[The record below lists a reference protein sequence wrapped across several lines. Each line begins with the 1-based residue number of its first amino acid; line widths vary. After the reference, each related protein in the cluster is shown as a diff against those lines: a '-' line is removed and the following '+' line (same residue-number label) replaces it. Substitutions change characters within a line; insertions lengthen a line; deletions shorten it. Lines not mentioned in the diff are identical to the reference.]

1 MRKILSLLAVMLLS
15 LSVLTACSSDTPAV
29 EEGTTVKVGIA
40 IYKFDDTFMTNYRN
54 EMEAYFATKN
64 TADVTYEVSITDGKN
79 DQATQTEQ
87 IDSFIAQG
95 YNLLIVNLVDLT
107 AASTVIEKVKAA
119 DIPTVFI
126 NRQPSADDMQLWDR
140 ITYVGAKAEDSG
152 TYQGEIAVDLWNA
165 DGSTVDKNGD
175 GIMQYVMLMGQEIH
189 QDAALRTEYS
199 IKKVEES
206 GIAVEVLFQERG
218 NWDRVL
224 GQEKMAAAIAQFGDQ
239 IEVVFGNNDDM
250 ALGAIEALKAA
261 AMVVP
266 VIGVDATAPALDSIA
281 AGDLSGTVLNDS
293 VGQAHTSVDQALA
306 LYAGEAVEKENW
318 VPYVKVTPENYT
330 EFQ

>member
-1 MRKILSLLAVMLLS
+1 MRKILALLAVLLLS
-15 LSVLTACSSDTPAV
+15 TSALTACAAK
-29 EEGTTVKVGIA
+29 EETGPQTVKVGIA

-54 EMEAYFATKN
+54 AMEAYFATKN
-64 TADVTYEVSITDGKN
+64 TDTVTYEVSITDGKN

-107 AASTVIEKVKAA
+107 AASTIIDKVKAA
-119 DIPTVFI
+119 NIPTVFI
-126 NRQPSADDMQLWDR
+126 NRQPSTDDMALWDK

-152 TYQGEIAVDLWNA
+152 TFQGEIAVDLWKANA
-165 DGSTVDKNGD
+165 ALDKNGD

-199 IKKVEES
+199 IKKVEAE
-206 GIAVEVLFQERG
+206 GIKVEKLFEERG

-224 GQEKMAAAIAQFGDQ
+224 GQEKMAAAIAQFGDK
-239 IEVVFGNNDDM
+239 IEMVFGNNDDM

-261 AMVVP
+261 NMVVP
-266 VIGVDATAPALDSIA
+266 VIGVDATAPALDAIA

-293 VGQAHTSVDQALA
+293 TGQAQTSVDKALA
-306 LYAGEAVEKENW
+306 LLAGETLEKEYW
-318 VPYVKVTPENYT
+318 VPYVKVTPENYKD
-330 EFQ
+330 FQ

>member
-1 MRKILSLLAVMLLS
+1 MKRLLVLFALIALVLGSLTGCASEPEV
-15 LSVLTACSSDTPAV
+15 TGP
-29 EEGTTVKVGIA
+29 ETVKVGIA

-54 EMEAYFATKN
+54 EMESYLTGMN
-64 TADVTYEVSITDGKN
+64 TADLKYEVSITDGKN

-95 YNLLIVNLVDLT
+95 FNVLIVNLVDLT
-107 AASTVIEKVKAA
+107 AASTIIDKVKAA
-119 DIPTVFI
+119 GIPTVFI
-126 NRQPSADDMQLWDR
+126 NRQPSTADMGMWDK

-165 DGSTVDKNGD
+165 NAALDKNGD
-175 GIMQYVMLMGQEIH
+175 GVMQYVMLMGQEIH

-199 IKKVEES
+199 IKKIEAS
-206 GIAVEVLFQERG
+206 GIKVEKLFEERG

-224 GQEKMAAAIAQFGDQ
+224 GQEKTAAAIAQFGDK

-261 AMVVP
+261 GMVVP
-266 VIGVDATAPALDSIA
+266 VIGVDATAPALDALAS
-281 AGDLSGTVLNDS
+281 GDLAGTVLNDH
-293 VGQAHTSVDQALA
+293 VGQARTSVDKALV
-306 LYAGEAVEKENW
+306 LLAGNAVEKEYW
-318 VPYVKVTPENYT
+318 VPYVKVTPENYK

>member
-1 MRKILSLLAVMLLS
+1 MKRILSLLAVVLLS
-15 LSVLTACSSDTPAV
+15 LSALTACSSDEPA
-29 EEGTTVKVGIA
+29 ETESTTVQVGIA
-40 IYKFDDTFMTNYRN
+40 IYKFDDTFMTNYRT

-64 TADVTYEVSITDGKN
+64 TDTVTYAVSITDGKN

-95 YNLLIVNLVDLT
+95 YDLLIVNLVDLT
-107 AASTVIEKVKAA
+107 AASTIIEKVSAA

-126 NRQPSADDMQLWDR
+126 NRQPSVEDMALWDK

-152 TYQGEIAVDLWNA
+152 TFQGEIAVDLWTA
-165 DGSTVDKNGD
+165 DPALDKNGD
-175 GIMQYVMLMGQEIH
+175 GVMQYVMLMGQEIH
-189 QDAALRTEYS
+189 QDAALRTEFS
-199 IKKVEES
+199 IKKVVDS
-206 GIAVEVLFQERG
+206 GIEVEVLFQERG

-250 ALGAIEALKAA
+250 ALGAIEALKAQS
-261 AMVVP
+261 MVVP
-266 VIGVDATAPALDSIA
+266 VIGVDATAPALDAIA
-281 AGDLSGTVLNDS
+281 AGDLAGTVLNDS
-293 VGQAHTSVDQALA
+293 VGQAHTSVDKALA
-306 LYAGEAVEKENW
+306 LLAGETLEKEYW

>member
-1 MRKILSLLAVMLLS
+1 MKKILALLAVVLLS
-15 LSVLTACSSDTPAV
+15 VSTLSACSTT
-29 EEGTTVKVGIA
+29 EETGSSTVKVGIA

-64 TADVTYEVSITDGKN
+64 TDEVTYEVSITDGKN

-95 YNLLIVNLVDLT
+95 YNVLIVNLVDLT
-107 AASTVIEKVKAA
+107 AASTIIEKVKAA
-119 DIPTVFI
+119 NIPTVFI
-126 NRQPSADDMQLWDR
+126 NRQPTADDMALWDK

-152 TYQGEIAVDLWNA
+152 TFQGEIAVDLWKA
-165 DGSTVDKNGD
+165 DAALDKNGD
-175 GIMQYVMLMGQEIH
+175 GVMQYVMLMGQEIH

-199 IKKVEES
+199 IKKIEAEGIKVEK
-206 GIAVEVLFQERG
+206 LFEERG

-224 GQEKMAAAIAQFGDQ
+224 GQEKTAAAIAQFGDE

-261 AMVVP
+261 GMVVP
-266 VIGVDATAPALDSIA
+266 VIGVDATAPALDAIA
-281 AGDLSGTVLNDS
+281 AGDLAGTVLNDS
-293 VGQAHTSVDQALA
+293 TGQAHTSVDKALA
-306 LYAGEAVEKENW
+306 LLAGETLEKEYW

>member
-1 MRKILSLLAVMLLS
+1 MKRILSLLAVVLLS
-15 LSVLTACSSDTPAV
+15 LSALTACSSDTPA
-29 EEGTTVKVGIA
+29 EAETSTVKVGIA

-54 EMEAYFATKN
+54 EMEAYFATMN
-64 TADVTYEVSITDGKN
+64 TDSVTYEVSITDGKN

-107 AASTVIEKVKAA
+107 AASTIIEKVKAA

-126 NRQPSADDMQLWDR
+126 NRQPSADDMQLWDK

-152 TYQGEIAVDLWNA
+152 TFQGEIAVDLWNA
-165 DGSTVDKNGD
+165 DPALDKNGD
-175 GIMQYVMLMGQEIH
+175 GVMQYVMLMGQEIH

-199 IKKVEES
+199 IKKVVDS
-206 GIAVEVLFQERG
+206 GIEVEKLFEERG

-224 GQEKMAAAIAQFGDQ
+224 GQEKMAAAIAQFGDE
-239 IEVVFGNNDDM
+239 IEMVFGNNDDM

-261 AMVVP
+261 SMVVP
-266 VIGVDATAPALDSIA
+266 VIGVDATAPALDAIA
-281 AGDLSGTVLNDS
+281 AGDLAGTVLNDS
-293 VGQAHTSVDQALA
+293 VGQAHTSVDKALA
-306 LYAGEAVEKENW
+306 LLAGETLEKEYW

>member
-1 MRKILSLLAVMLLS
+1 MKKLLVLFALIALVLGSLTGCASEPEV
-15 LSVLTACSSDTPAV
+15 TGP
-29 EEGTTVKVGIA
+29 ETVKVGIA

-54 EMEAYFATKN
+54 EMEAYLTGMNNDTVK
-64 TADVTYEVSITDGKN
+64 YEVNVTDGKN

-95 YNLLIVNLVDLT
+95 YNVLIVNLVDLT
-107 AASTVIEKVKAA
+107 AASTIIDKVKAA
-119 DIPTVFI
+119 GIPTVFI
-126 NRQPSADDMQLWDR
+126 NRQPTSADMGMWDK

-152 TYQGEIAVDLWNA
+152 TYQGEIAVDLWKA
-165 DGSTVDKNGD
+165 DPALDKNGD

-199 IKKVEES
+199 IKKVEAE
-206 GIAVEVLFQERG
+206 GIKVEKLFEERG

-224 GQEKMAAAIAQFGDQ
+224 GQEKTAAAIAQFGDK

-261 AMVVP
+261 NMVVP
-266 VIGVDATAPALDSIA
+266 VIGVDATAPALDALES
-281 AGDLSGTVLNDS
+281 GDLAGTVLNDH
-293 VGQAHTSVDQALA
+293 VGQARTSVDKALV
-306 LYAGEAVEKENW
+306 LLAGEAVEKEYW
-318 VPYVKVTPENYT
+318 VPYVKVTPENYKD
-330 EFQ
+330 FK